1 MSSSICYCFSTRTN
15 KFGLPFFS
23 SIIQVFSTV
32 RHGSYPLECL
42 YYGYMNGDILI
53 DSRLE
58 EVFDHVR
65 LHQLEGNLKPDI
77 LLVGRRTNVKV
88 SQLFI
93 SGALTREEYLS
104 QLVSFYQ
111 QNEQFMGLAMDYF
124 FFSESTFLQD
134 FDSEIVLGRDMIDS
148 YIFHYGLT
156 NERISVI
163 DCSESRNTELYSLL

>member
-1 MSSSICYCFSTRTN
+1 M
-15 KFGLPFFS
+15 
-23 SIIQVFSTV
+23 
-32 RHGSYPLECL
+32 
-42 YYGYMNGDILI
+42 
-53 DSRLE
+53 
-58 EVFDHVR
+58 
-65 LHQLEGNLKPDI
+65 
-77 LLVGRRTNVKV
+77 KV

-104 QLVSFYQ
+104 QLVSLYQ
-111 QNEQFMGLAMDYF
+111 RNEQFMGLAMDYF

-163 DCSESRNTELYSLL
+163 DCSESRNAELYTLL

>member
-1 MSSSICYCFSTRTN
+1 M
-15 KFGLPFFS
+15 
-23 SIIQVFSTV
+23 FSTV

-58 EVFDHVR
+58 EVFDHVH
-65 LHQLEGNLKPDI
+65 LHQMEGNLKPDI
-77 LLVGRRTNVKV
+77 LLVGRRTNVRAT
-88 SQLFI
+88 QLSL
-93 SGALTREEYLS
+93 SGASTREEYLS

-134 FDSEIVLGRDMIDS
+134 FDSGIVLGRDMIDS

-163 DCSESRNTELYSLL
+163 DCSESRSTLLYGLL